1 MTISNNVTVSRMD
14 VSKRAARK
22 LRIAFTAEWT
32 GPVDVLPRPGDPDDL
47 NDGRAVDIGV
57 LVDGER
63 LHIETVHF
71 IQQQTTTTGFID
83 IGGLGPRFGDSVTV
97 RMPGQS
103 QTIELGDDSGGSQPQ
118 PSPEPQP
125 QPSPSPKPSPSPEP
139 EPVTDAS
146 ITSISPTIVGDAL
159 EVSITVSGAPPMAR
173 LRIYADGGQVGNTP
187 QVPAGGSSTARITI
201 TGDDDLYQ
209 LAGAQIAEVELEDSI
224 GRVVA
229 RKQANSLPRGADRI
243 LDQRNQG
250 GGGDPPPG
258 GGDPSPQPS
267 PEPEP
272 SPSPEPGPEPQPEP
286 PERESGG
293 LVERLLAALSRP
305 GGMLAA
311 ATAVAVLGGVVLA

>member
-1 MTISNNVTVSRMD
+1 MTINNNVEVTRM
-14 VSKRAARK
+14 SIQKLAAR
-22 LRIAFTAEWT
+22 RFRVRYTAEWT
-32 GPVDVLPRPGDPDDL
+32 GPVDPLPRPGDPDDL
-47 NDGRAVDIGV
+47 VRGKQVEIPV
-57 LVDGER
+57 MVDGEP
-63 LHIETVHF
+63 LEYVDPAF
-71 IQQQTTTTGFID
+71 IQQDTSFTGLVE
-83 IGGLGPRFGDSVTV
+83 IGKLGTRFGDSATV

-103 QTIELGDDSGGSQPQ
+103 QTVDLTDDSGGSQPQ
-118 PSPEPQP
+118 PSPSPEPQP
-125 QPSPSPKPSPSPEP
+125 QPSPSPEPEP

-159 EVSITVSGAPPMAR
+159 EVSITVSGAPPLAR

-243 LDQRNQG
+243 LEQRNQG
-250 GGGDPPPG
+250 GGSDPPPG
-258 GGDPSPQPS
+258 GGEPSPEPS
-267 PEPEP
+267 PEPEPEP
-272 SPSPEPGPEPQPEP
+272 SPSPSPEPQPEP
-286 PERESGG
+286 PERKSGG
-293 LVERLLAALSRP
+293 FVERLLAALSRP